1 MTPDALMRQAA
12 MTAELYA
19 REGAKVFEDIFRMHP
34 EEDPRVA
41 AEFLK
46 AFMRTAAHDFDTAM
60 RETNK

>member
-19 REGAKVFEDIFRMHP
+19 REGAKVFEDIFRMRP

-46 AFMRTAAHDFDTAM
+46 AFMRTAAHDFDTST
-60 RETNK
+60 REINK